1 MLPCTT
7 ETLPPLLNVKSNG
20 CAFTVRVKAVVCVTS
35 LALAVTV
42 TVAGPVA
49 AVALAVSVSVVLHVG
64 VQFVGLNDAVT
75 PVGKPETLKLVASAV
90 PDDRVAVTLS
100 VTLLPCTTDT
110 FPPLLS
116 VKSNGCAFTVRVKAV
131 VCVTEPAVP
140 VTVIVAGPVAA
151 VALAVSVNVVLH
163 VGAQLVG
170 LNDAVTPVGNP
181 ETL

>member
-1 MLPCTT
+1 
-7 ETLPPLLNVKSNG
+7 
-20 CAFTVRVKAVVCVTS
+20 VCVTS

-116 VKSNGCAFTVRVKAV
+116 VKSNGGGFTVNVNV
-131 VCVTEPAVP
+131 VVWVTAPAVP
-140 VTVIVAGPVAA
+140 VTVIVAAPVVA
-151 VALAVSVNVVLH
+151 VVPAVNVSVVLH
-163 VGAQLVG
+163 VGEQLAG
-170 LNDAVTPVGNP
+170 LNDAVTPVGRP
-181 ETL
+181 EML